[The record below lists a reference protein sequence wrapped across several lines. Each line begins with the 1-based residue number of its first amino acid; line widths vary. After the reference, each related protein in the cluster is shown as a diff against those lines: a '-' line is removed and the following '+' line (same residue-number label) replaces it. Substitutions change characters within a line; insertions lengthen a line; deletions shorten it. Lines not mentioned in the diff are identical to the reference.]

1 MGFLIMDK
9 AVILL
14 SGGLDSSTLLHYVR
28 KTLGCG
34 HLYAISFHYGQKHSR
49 EIQCAAWQARASDAK
64 EHKLVDMTALGTL
77 TAGASAL
84 TDAGIPVP
92 DFDAL
97 PADQR
102 DQPPTYVPNRNMI
115 LLALASAYAEARG
128 IPDVFYGAQT
138 QDRYG
143 YWDCT
148 PEFLD
153 RMNAVLALNRR
164 QAVCIKAP
172 FVRMSKREIV
182 TIGRGLGV
190 DYAHTW
196 TCYRGE
202 QKACGTCLACED
214 RLSAFRRLGWRDP
227 LDYVQSAGQ
236 TRCHGVYLR
245 Q

>member
-1 MGFLIMDK
+1 MIMDK

-34 HLYAISFHYGQKHSR
+34 HIYAITFYYGQKHSR
-49 EIQCAAWQARASDAK
+49 EIRCASWQARALAVK
-64 EHKLVDMTALGTL
+64 EHKLLDMTALGTL

-92 DFDAL
+92 DSNTLHAG
-97 PADQR
+97 QR
-102 DQPPTYVPNRNMI
+102 DQPSTYVPNRNMI
-115 LLALASAYAEARG
+115 LLALASAYAEAQG
-128 IPDVFYGAQT
+128 IPHVFYGAQT
-138 QDRYG
+138 QDCYG

-148 PEFLD
+148 PEFQD

-164 QAVCIKAP
+164 QAIGIKAP
-172 FVRMSKREIV
+172 FARMSKREIIA
-182 TIGRGLGV
+182 IGHDLGL

-202 QKACGTCLACED
+202 QKACGTCPACKD
-214 RLSAFRRLGWRDP
+214 RLSAFHRLGLRDP
-227 LDYVQSAGQ
+227 LDYATLPSSA
-236 TRCHGVYLR
+236 
-245 Q
+245 